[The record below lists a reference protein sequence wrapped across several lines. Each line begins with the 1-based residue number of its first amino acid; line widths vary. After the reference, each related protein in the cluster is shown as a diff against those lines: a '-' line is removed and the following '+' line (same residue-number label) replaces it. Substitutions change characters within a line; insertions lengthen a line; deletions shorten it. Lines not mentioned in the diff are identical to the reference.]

1 MSARTTPSSEG
12 PDDRDE
18 GRPAPPAS
26 DHGALPSPDHAWKL
40 LSLINEWIRHA
51 DAKATVTLAFTG
63 AIGTL
68 LFNMVKDL
76 ATTSVWT
83 DVTVVAT
90 CFFLVCA
97 GVMCGLTLVPRTK
110 AAEGDP
116 AEEEI
121 NRLFFA
127 HIAKHYNGDRVQ
139 YRDVLGT
146 LTTDAV
152 SLTHDLAD
160 QVHANARI
168 ATVKNKYAQKAITA
182 VLAAGLS
189 LALVAVTVAL

>member
-1 MSARTTPSSEG
+1 MTASTSPGPEE
-12 PDDRDE
+12 PDDREDHLD
-18 GRPAPPAS
+18 PPAS
-26 DHGALPSPDHAWKL
+26 GCGAVPSPDHAWKL

-68 LFNMVKDL
+68 LFNMVKGL
-76 ATTSVWT
+76 ATTTVWT

-90 CFFLVCA
+90 CLFLVCA
-97 GVMCGLTLVPRTK
+97 GVLCGLTLVPRTK
-110 AAEGDP
+110 AAKGDP
-116 AEEEI
+116 AEDEI

-127 HIAKHYNGDRVQ
+127 HIATHYSGDRLQ

-146 LTTDAV
+146 LTADPV

-168 ATVKNKYAQKAITA
+168 ATVKNKYAQKAISA